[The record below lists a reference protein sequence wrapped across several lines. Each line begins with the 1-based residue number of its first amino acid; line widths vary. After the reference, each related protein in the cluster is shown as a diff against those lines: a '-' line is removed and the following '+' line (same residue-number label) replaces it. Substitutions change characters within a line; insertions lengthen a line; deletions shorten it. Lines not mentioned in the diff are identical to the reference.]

1 MNVGV
6 IFAGGVGRRMNNNAV
21 PKQFLQLNG
30 KPIIIYTLEV
40 FQNCPD
46 VDAICIASLSS
57 HIDYLKELCSK
68 FCITKVKW
76 IVPGGATSME
86 STFNALNAVYAD
98 CPRDT
103 VVMIHDGVRPII
115 SSELLQANI
124 RSVREHGS
132 GVSCAWATETPALVG
147 EEGKI
152 VSVAE
157 RKQSVIAKAPQS
169 FLLGEIYDAHIRC
182 QQENLGDFIDS
193 ASMMRYFGKELHMV
207 ECAWDNIKI
216 TNPSDYYIF
225 KAIVEAR
232 ENSRIFGY

>member
-6 IFAGGVGRRMNNNAV
+6 IFAGGVGRRMNNNSV

-68 FCITKVKW
+68 FGITKLKW

-86 STFNALNAVYAD
+86 STFNALNAVYRD

-124 RSVREHGS
+124 QAVHEYGS
-132 GVSCAWATETPALVG
+132 AVSCAWATETPALVDHVG
-147 EEGKI
+147 EI
-152 VSVAE
+152 VSIAN
-157 RKQSVIAKAPQS
+157 RKKSVIAKAPQS
-169 FLLGEIYDAHIRC
+169 FYLGDIYDVHLRA
-182 QQENLGDFIDS
+182 QEQNLTEFIDS
-193 ASMMRYFGKELHMV
+193 ASMMRHYNKKLHMV

-225 KAIVEAR
+225 KAIIEAR
-232 ENSRIFGY
+232 ENSRIFGL